1 MTLQDRLLYAVAAS
15 HVGHVKAASVPEVAH
30 SLSGRLYLSKSGW
43 ILLDVPN
50 SLVRGAFDA
59 LHEAGAELPPRKSGG
74 NLNAHIS
81 VIRPEEVA
89 KLGGPDKIN
98 ERGHQFHY
106 TLGPLKEVE
115 PKGWDE
121 MSKVWFIEVKSPEL
135 RKLRTSY
142 GLTPLPNGD
151 HEFHISVA
159 VRRKKV
165 LQHNDVK
172 KAATYRCE
180 TCGEKFDKDP
190 PASKCPECS
199 GDSVPEA
206 AYLDSNDRKLKKL
219 RKALAAF
226 TEEELDG
233 IHVDYHPDKPQM
245 IWVDLM
251 DWAERDPGRRVVSL
265 AERIVGKDNVT
276 VVNEGGAPT
285 RTPKGREGGGGRKG
299 EDPGTKGWVKLA
311 GLLRPI
317 VPLMRAGGLV
327 ADIAGIKA
335 LAGHGGENSP
345 AAQAADLIEQDTSYL
360 DQIRPKKRKRPATA
374 LIPVDMDAV
383 ATKLAEI
390 AKVIPMSGHSQ
401 ETDYSCGPASL
412 KTVEEHYGE
421 EKPEEELREETDAD
435 PDAGTKP
442 EDLAAQAREDGFEV
456 TLRENMSLD
465 DLKRKIDAGE
475 PTIVNLQAWGD
486 KEDYKDD
493 EAGHYVTLTG
503 YDDQY
508 FYFKDPV
515 LGDRTGK
522 LSHEELDRRW
532 HDEEGDGDKTDRLGI
547 AVDKP
552 GTVEPD
558 EQPVLK
564 APPKA
569 EKISSP
575 IHLLK
580 RSRDNREVVRVLMPG
595 PDNKYL
601 LQRSMMNADKFRIP
615 GGGIEVGETP
625 EQAAKRELLEELN
638 VKARGLQYL
647 GPDIRPEHSNQHY
660 FYLPKH
666 GAKPGRYT
674 AKNDPREI
682 VDVDWAPA
690 EGPNYW
696 GPHVD
701 TLMQAAGINRA
712 GALAKPHG
720 K

>member
-1 MTLQDRLLYAVAAS
+1 M
-15 HVGHVKAASVPEVAH
+15 
-30 SLSGRLYLSKSGW
+30 
-43 ILLDVPN
+43 N
-50 SLVRGAFDA
+50 
-59 LHEAGAELPPRKSGG
+59 
-74 NLNAHIS
+74 
-81 VIRPEEVA
+81 
-89 KLGGPDKIN
+89 
-98 ERGHQFHY
+98 
-106 TLGPLKEVE
+106 
-115 PKGWDE
+115 
-121 MSKVWFIEVKSPEL
+121 
-135 RKLRTSY
+135 
-142 GLTPLPNGD
+142 
-151 HEFHISVA
+151 
-159 VRRKKV
+159 
-165 LQHNDVK
+165 K

-360 DQIRPKKRKRPATA
+360 DQIRPKKRKRPARA

-493 EAGHYVTLTG
+493 EAGHYITLTG

-522 LSHEELDRRW
+522 LSHGELDKRW

-615 GGGIEVGETP
+615 GGGIEAGETP